1 VEELDAQK
9 EQLQAQNEQLR
20 AAQRELEVSR
30 SRYAELYDSAP
41 VGYVC
46 LDRKGLMLELN
57 LTTARMLGAERFRL
71 VGHPFQLYLAKPDV
85 KKFLGHLSHGKRS
98 GKPVRAELLLAA
110 RCGPPRWVQAVT
122 LAVADP
128 EHLKTVFHTSLMD
141 VTERK
146 RAEQALLGSEEQYRL
161 LFERNPHPMWISDR
175 ATLGFMAVNDTAIR
189 NYGYTRQ
196 EFLAMTLKDLRASRG
211 GAGRWPDHEEGP
223 AGGRGALPA
232 FVGLWMHRR
241 KDGALIEVE
250 ITRSAVVFEGK
261 DAWLI
266 LAHDVTARRRAEA
279 AFRESEARF
288 RATFENAAAGMCT
301 TDADGRF
308 LQVNPVFCGFL
319 GFTQPELL
327 KLTMADV
334 THPDFLEDTLRQWKD
349 ARTGACDVIHCENK
363 FRRKDEA
370 AAWGHVTAV
379 FQFDDQRRPRYSVAI
394 IQDIT
399 DRKRADEKLKEYAEL
414 QNRLSRQ
421 LFEVQETE
429 RGHIARELHDQL
441 GQLLTGLKLSLRT
454 SADHPS
460 GNIKADL
467 ERAEALVGDLTTRVR
482 DLALDLRPSL
492 LDDLGLLPA
501 LLWHFDRFT
510 EQTRVRVAFQHAGI
524 DRKRFGP
531 QVETAA
537 YRIVQEGLNNVAR
550 HAGVDDATVRVWS
563 GGGRM
568 QIQVEDHGNG
578 FEPAAAL
585 GGSRSRGLIGMRERA
600 NLLGGEL
607 TVDSAMGSG
616 TRLTADLVF
625 GEVERE
631 EVYESNDCPR

>member
-1 VEELDAQK
+1 MPRTKPTRIRRSGKLAKGHQARPPVVPARLRAGEVRRLVEELDAQK

-175 ATLGFMAVNDTAIR
+175 ATLGVMAVNDTAIR

-223 AGGRGALPA
+223 AGGRGALPG

-241 KDGALIEVE
+241 KDAMSPRAGGPKRRFGKAKRGFERPSR
-250 ITRSAVVFEGK
+250 TRRRGC
-261 DAWLI
+261 
-266 LAHDVTARRRAEA
+266 ARR
-279 AFRESEARF
+279 
-288 RATFENAAAGMCT
+288 TPTG
-301 TDADGRF
+301 
-308 LQVNPVFCGFL
+308 GF
-319 GFTQPELL
+319 
-327 KLTMADV
+327 
-334 THPDFLEDTLRQWKD
+334 
-349 ARTGACDVIHCENK
+349 
-363 FRRKDEA
+363 
-370 AAWGHVTAV
+370 
-379 FQFDDQRRPRYSVAI
+379 
-394 IQDIT
+394 
-399 DRKRADEKLKEYAEL
+399 
-414 QNRLSRQ
+414 
-421 LFEVQETE
+421 
-429 RGHIARELHDQL
+429 
-441 GQLLTGLKLSLRT
+441 
-454 SADHPS
+454 
-460 GNIKADL
+460 
-467 ERAEALVGDLTTRVR
+467 
-482 DLALDLRPSL
+482 
-492 LDDLGLLPA
+492 
-501 LLWHFDRFT
+501 
-510 EQTRVRVAFQHAGI
+510 
-524 DRKRFGP
+524 
-531 QVETAA
+531 
-537 YRIVQEGLNNVAR
+537 
-550 HAGVDDATVRVWS
+550 
-563 GGGRM
+563 
-568 QIQVEDHGNG
+568 
-578 FEPAAAL
+578 
-585 GGSRSRGLIGMRERA
+585 SRSTRCSVGSW
-600 NLLGGEL
+600 
-607 TVDSAMGSG
+607 DSPS
-616 TRLTADLVF
+616 R
-625 GEVERE
+625 
-631 EVYESNDCPR
+631 SC